1 LSSVFFRFFIFLG
14 IVIYDIP
21 GRRVLTLV
29 DTDQPARYHKAV
41 WDSKSHQGIDV
52 SSSVYFYRIEANEFV
67 DVKKM
72 VLLR

>member
-29 DTDQPARYHKAV
+29 DTDQPEGYHKAL
-41 WDSKSHQGIDV
+41 WDSKFQLGIDV
-52 SSSVYFYRIEANEFV
+52 SSGIYFYRIEANDFV

-72 VLLR
+72 VVLR